1 MALLPLVL
9 WALSGC
15 SAVEDLYAD
24 LTGDGAAKPAPP
36 PVVKGDAKG
45 PDGADA
51 VAKDLRKGQ
60 YAEALAGAEK
70 ALAGAP
76 DVDTN
81 WDLIEL
87 ITAESSAPGQRHAH
101 LAGFVGELALY
112 VWVGEPGDFKRQV
125 SGVNWVRAAEWV
137 PYQKRNF
144 VTPAFPGFTS
154 GHSTFSRAA
163 AEVMT
168 LATGSAYVPGG
179 LGEAVVP
186 KDTALTFEKG
196 PSVAFKLQ
204 WATWYDAADQAGQSR
219 LWGGIHIEPDD
230 FVGRRTGGVVGA
242 KAFAKAETYFR

>member
-1 MALLPLVL
+1 MFSRKWKGQGAELDKLEWDVRLYLALNGAVHDAAIAAWEIKRTFTCSRPITIVRSAAARGQSTDRTLPSSHPDGLPL
-9 WALSGC
+9 
-15 SAVEDLYAD
+15 
-24 LTGDGAAKPAPP
+24 
-36 PVVKGDAKG
+36 
-45 PDGADA
+45 
-51 VAKDLRKGQ
+51 
-60 YAEALAGAEK
+60 EAG
-70 ALAGAP
+70 
-76 DVDTN
+76 
-81 WDLIEL
+81 LIEL

-112 VWVGEPGDFKRQV
+112 VWVGEPGDFMRQV
-125 SGVNWVRAAEWV
+125 SGINWVRAAEWV

-230 FVGRRTGGVVGA
+230 FVGRRTGGVIGA